1 MSEPTVADRR
11 DPSGTNGAVPA
22 DDEKEFLK
30 LADQWHQA
38 TGHFSFLPQKY
49 RHAAYQRILAMGH
62 RTVPLILR
70 RLKEEGGWWFEAL
83 ASLTNEDPAK
93 EALGYDSCREAWLKW
108 GKEKGLVD

>member
-1 MSEPTVADRR
+1 MSEPTVTDRR
-11 DPSGTNGAVPA
+11 DLPGTNGVVPA
-22 DDEKEFLK
+22 DCEKEYRK

-49 RHAAYQRILAMGH
+49 RHAAYQRILALGD

-83 ASLTNEDPAK
+83 ASLTNEDPTK
-93 EALGYDSCREAWLKW
+93 EAQGYDGCRKAWLEW
-108 GKEKGLVD
+108 GQ